1 MPRFRRS
8 GRSGRAFAGLA
19 AGIAGFAAK
28 LGEAGLASTASTGS
42 ARCNPA
48 QVTVT
53 IENLMPVRAGTFNA
67 CTMCPGQ
74 ASNGGGR
81 GTARAAGRCVKRV
94 SSNVP
99 QLLAGGPD
107 AWRYPAHC
115 NADGIGK
122 GQGGPVAALHSV
134 WRALCESK
142 ARDDGS
148 E

>member
-8 GRSGRAFAGLA
+8 GRSGPAFAGLA

-28 LGEAGLASTASTGS
+28 PFGEAGLASAASTGS

-67 CTMCPGQ
+67 CTMRPGQ

-81 GTARAAGRCVKRV
+81 GIARAAGRCVKRV
-94 SSNVP
+94 SSNVS
-99 QLLAGGPD
+99 QLFAGGPD
-107 AWRYPAHC
+107 AWRHPAHC

-122 GQGGPVAALHSV
+122 WQGWPGRRPAQRLASPV
-134 WRALCESK
+134 REQG
-142 ARDDGS
+142 AR
-148 E
+148 